1 MNLEQLETLY
11 TAASDSV
18 FNEHEETNFQDIT
31 QNQLKREMRRAGLR
45 AVVEALRDEII
56 PERMKLTKANNTC
69 TRASL
74 RLFFH
79 KILGSD
85 GGEKAAGGS
94 TSNDERGLH
103 ALDTRPAAELRDSLS
118 GITDYH
124 LGVGDMEG
132 ARGMHHTI
140 NLKTPDDDFCQ
151 WAHDGKN
158 LWFAY
163 CDKQMGHRSY
173 PSAPIACPACKRPIK
188 YRWENKNG

>member
-1 MNLEQLETLY
+1 MMDIADLLGIFR
-11 TAASDSV
+11 V
-18 FNEHEETNFQDIT
+18 GKNEA
-31 QNQLKREMRRAGLR
+31 LKRGVCNGGELDAAGLR

-103 ALDTRPAAELRDSLS
+103 ALDTRPAAASDVCERWLVSEGWEYDLYKLSCIGRDFRVYAE
-118 GITDYH
+118 DKREPCF
-124 LGVGDMEG
+124 V
-132 ARGMHHTI
+132 
-140 NLKTPDDDFCQ
+140 C
-151 WAHDGKN
+151 GK
-158 LWFAY
+158 
-163 CDKQMGHRSY
+163 
-173 PSAPIACPACKRPIK
+173 PIK
-188 YRWENKNG
+188 FVEAAR